1 MSTTPTDVTNGMR
14 PMAPMALPGGSMI
27 GPGGISIQLTP
38 EQVQEIAD
46 AVEEE
51 KAEKRATILA
61 LVNELSQKRD
71 ESVRAKREIERRWI
85 DDIRQ
90 YEGDT
95 RLLSTKEFPSQT
107 GEENLRPPVPHLTR
121 ARTDLWESR
130 LCDMLVPTNDM
141 TWKLTP
147 CVDEDTDPPDNVSPD
162 AWAAQLATIRVDQ
175 QQRCDKMKRVIQDQ
189 LAACKSG
196 RVFRRCIRDACRI
209 GTGLIM
215 GPLNS
220 IHVKRQFGTGGVAM
234 KIKEMPIPEV
244 REGDPWMFFPD
255 MVQTVEKCEHAHYLH
270 IMSSV
275 DLYKL
280 ADSPGFN
287 KDEIKKVLASEPDF
301 GEVAV
306 NIHNRTNYAHEEESL
321 ENKYPVWRYTGIID
335 QKYLKALGLDG
346 KAREMMGVPGDTGSE
361 GDSDPNAAPMD
372 DDDEGLPPLVCGDIW
387 YSGDNIL
394 KAKISPLFVA
404 KDFRIPYFVY
414 SPFPADDTMF
424 GYSVPYLARDSQ
436 RSATAAWQIG
446 LHNASVSAGPL
457 IISRAGALRPRDGK
471 YSIRAPKWLD
481 ITPDFQDKPIA
492 DLIDVVNIPNNAAQ
506 AFEIFE
512 RAQQLMDEELN
523 TVQWASPDTSEPTQT
538 ASGIAMLM
546 NSRTILQRRAS
557 AIADDEWFG
566 PLIERFVMWNNLY
579 SQRPDIQGDYDV
591 QPLCQ
596 SVRLVKDIQTQQ
608 QMWFAQVCQDPRFNG
623 MYDPYV
629 LFTSIASNVDIPRDD
644 LITPKDK
651 YQQWLAHQQQQGADP
666 MKQLQQNLLL
676 AKTQTEHTRQQV
688 MGAQLQKSQTDSQ
701 QQANKDAQDQLYE
714 NQNRQLDHQEFMAEK
729 QVQLQQTNS
738 HLTVAQTDANTQTV
752 VAGIKAQADA
762 ARAQSSLDAA
772 MHKSRTDLVKTG
784 VQAHVEL
791 QKATLAHHA
800 ASAPPKLPQGKFTAP
815 KIPTYRGGKR

>member
-1 MSTTPTDVTNGMR
+1 MATTDTPGGDPTTPQV
-14 PMAPMALPGGSMI
+14 LGGVVI
-27 GPGGISIQLTP
+27 GPGGVEVQLSADEAQALMDAA
-38 EQVQEIAD
+38 EQAKQEKLQTI
-46 AVEEE
+46 
-51 KAEKRATILA
+51 RALI
-61 LVNELSQKRD
+61 NELSDKRD

-141 TWKLTP
+141 TWKLKPTP
-147 CVDEDTDPPDNVSPD
+147 DEDTGPPHGMDVAMWELN
-162 AWAAQLATIRVDQ
+162 LIHIRLDQ

-220 IHVKRQFGTGGVAM
+220 MHVQRKFGAGGVQM
-234 KIKEMPIPEV
+234 QIEEKPLPEV

-255 MVQTVEKCEHAHYLH
+255 MTSTVEKSEHAHYLH

-280 ADSPGFN
+280 ADNPGFN
-287 KDEIKKVLASEPDF
+287 RSEIKKVIDSDPDF

-306 NIHNRTNYAHEEESL
+306 NINNRTNYAHEEETL

-346 KAREMMGVPGDTGSE
+346 KAREMIGVPGDTGSE
-361 GDSDPNAAPMD
+361 GLDNDPNKAPSEMGEGD
-372 DDDEGLPPLVCGDIW
+372 DLPPMIVGDIW
-387 YSGDNIL
+387 YSGDCVL
-394 KAKISPLFVA
+394 KAKISPLFIA

-414 SPFPADDTMF
+414 APFPADDTMF
-424 GYSVPYLARDSQ
+424 GYSIPYLARDSQ

-481 ITPDFQDKPIA
+481 VTPEFADKALQD
-492 DLIDVVNIPNNAAQ
+492 LVNVVIIPNNAEQ
-506 AFEIFE
+506 AFEIFG

-579 SQRPDIQGDYDV
+579 NKRDDIKGDYDV
-591 QPLCQ
+591 EPLCQ
-596 SVRLVKDIQTQQ
+596 SVRLVTDIQTQQ

-629 LFTSIASNVDIPRDD
+629 LFTAIASNVDIPRDD
-644 LITPKDK
+644 LIVPKDK
-651 YQQWLAHQQQQGADP
+651 YNEWMKTQGQQQDP
-666 MKQLQQNLLL
+666 LKQLQQQLLVE
-676 AKTQTEHTRQQV
+676 KTKSEQLRQQT
-688 MGAQLQKSQTDSQ
+688 MGADLQHKQQVAQT
-701 QQANKDAQDQLYE
+701 QANTEAQQMLHE
-714 NQNRQLDHQEFMAEK
+714 KNTRALDHEEFMTEK
-729 QVQLQQTNS
+729 QLQLQQTNS
-738 HLTVAQTDANTQTV
+738 HM
-752 VAGIKAQADA
+752 AGIQVDA
-762 ARAQSSLDAA
+762 ETKRVAAAMKLQSDQARAQSSLTAA
-772 MHKSRTDLVKTG
+772 LHKNRTDLVKTG
-784 VQAHVEL
+784 VQAKVEL
-791 QKATLAHHA
+791 TKATLAHHA
-800 ASAPPKLPQGKFTAP
+800 ATAPPRAPAGKFKAP
-815 KIPTYRGGKR
+815 HVKGQ

>member
-1 MSTTPTDVTNGMR
+1 
-14 PMAPMALPGGSMI
+14 MAMI
-27 GPGGISIQLTP
+27 GNNGDAPAVATPDTAPPPLIGPDGVAIQLTP
-38 EQVQEIAD
+38 EE
-46 AVEEE
+46 VEEVMDAIAAA
-51 KAEKRATILA
+51 KDEKRQTILA
-61 LVNELSQKRD
+61 LVTELSEKRD
-71 ESVRAKREIERRWI
+71 ESIRAKREVERRWI

-95 RLLSTKEFPSQT
+95 RLLSTKEFPSQN
-107 GEENLRPPVPHLTR
+107 GDENMRPPVPHLTR

-130 LCDMLVPTNDM
+130 LDDMLVPTNDM
-141 TWKLTP
+141 TWDLGIAP
-147 CVDEDTDPPDNVSPD
+147 DEDASPPEGMTV
-162 AWAAQLATIRVDQ
+162 AQWQ
-175 QQRCDKMKRVIQDQ
+175 QQLDSIRAEQQGRCDRMKRVITDQ

-209 GTGLIM
+209 GTGLVM

-220 IHVKRQFGTGGVAM
+220 IHVRRRFGSQGSTPSLRIEELPV
-234 KIKEMPIPEV
+234 PEV

-255 MVQTVEKCEHAHYLH
+255 MVSTVEKCEHAHYLH

-275 DLYKL
+275 DLHKL
-280 ADSPGFN
+280 ADNPGFN
-287 KDEIKKVLASEPDF
+287 RDEIKKVIDSDPDF
-301 GEVAV
+301 GEVAI

-321 ENKYPVWRYTGIID
+321 DNKYPVWRYTGIID

-346 KAREMMGVPGDTGSE
+346 KAREMVGIPGDTGSE
-361 GDSDPNAAPMD
+361 GDVDPNAPPADLND
-372 DDDEGLPPLVCGDIW
+372 DGLPPMVCGDIW
-387 YSGDNIL
+387 YSGDCIL

-481 ITPDFQDKPIA
+481 ITPDFQDKPIGE
-492 DLIDVVNIPNNAAQ
+492 LISVVNIPNNAEQ
-506 AFEIFE
+506 AFEIFG

-523 TVQWASPDTSEPTQT
+523 TVQWASPETSEPTQT
-538 ASGIAMLM
+538 ASGLAMLM
-546 NSRTILQRRAS
+546 NSRTILQRRAA
-557 AIADDEWFG
+557 AIADDEWFC

-579 SQRPDIQGDYDV
+579 SQRTDIKGDYDV
-591 QPLCQ
+591 LPLCQ

-608 QMWFAQVCQDPRFNG
+608 QMWFANLCQDPRFAG
-623 MYDPYV
+623 MYDPYQ
-629 LFTSIASNVDIPRDD
+629 LFITIASNVDIPRDR

-651 YQQWLAHQQQQGADP
+651 YTQWAAQQAKQAQDPIKALQQQLLVQRTHTEQLKQQSIGAKLQHDAQQAQTQGAMDMQEQQHQQQ
-666 MKQLQQNLLL
+666 M
-676 AKTQTEHTRQQV
+676 
-688 MGAQLQKSQTDSQ
+688 
-701 QQANKDAQDQLYE
+701 
-714 NQNRQLDHQEFMAEK
+714 RQLDHDEFMAEK
-729 QVQLQQTNS
+729 QVQLQQANS
-738 HLTVAQTDANTQTV
+738 HLTAAQTDAQTKTV
-752 VAGIKAQADA
+752 VAGIQAQSAAQRAQA
-762 ARAQSSLDAA
+762 SLDAA
-772 MHKSRTDLVKTG
+772 MHKNRTDLVKTG
-784 VQAHVEL
+784 VQAHVDL

-800 ASAPPKLPQGKFTAP
+800 ASAPPKLPQGKFAAP